1 MSDTE
6 AKEPHKAIAA
16 WNDKIVIHAD
26 PDLEPLMPGFL
37 ENREQDITA
46 IRQALTQGDFET
58 IAQRGHTMTGVG
70 AAYGFEYIS
79 VLGRHIKLA
88 AQAQTHAI
96 LTRYLNDLTTYLN
109 NVEIVYDLMD
119 D

>member
-1 MSDTE
+1 MSDPE

-16 WNDKIVIHAD
+16 WSDKIVIHAD

-37 ENREQDITA
+37 ENREQDIAA
-46 IRQALTQGDFET
+46 IRQALTKTDFET

-70 AAYGFEYIS
+70 AAYGFDYIS

-88 AQAQTHAI
+88 AQAQASAVI
-96 LTRYLNDLTTYLN
+96 TRYLSDLTTYLN
-109 NVEIVYDLMD
+109 NIEIVYDLQD
-119 D
+119 N